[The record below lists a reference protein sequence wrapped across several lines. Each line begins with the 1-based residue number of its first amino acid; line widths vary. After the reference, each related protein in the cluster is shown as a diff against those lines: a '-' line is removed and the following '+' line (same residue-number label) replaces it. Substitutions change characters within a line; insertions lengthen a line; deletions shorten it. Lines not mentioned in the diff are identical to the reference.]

1 VKEKINFQESLAKII
16 DTKQPF
22 STGALYAFSNL
33 EPEQQTLFETAWPAI
48 DPERRRRVARSLVEL
63 AEDDIELE
71 FSAVYFFLLKDPD
84 PQIRSK
90 AIDGLWEDESREF
103 LAHLL
108 ELVAKDPDEG
118 VREAAALGLSRFA
131 YLAETGKL
139 RERWV
144 KRLRE
149 GLFDRLHSDDTEVS
163 RRALE
168 ALGYFGQDEQV
179 IRAVQESYNS
189 DDEVV
194 KASALKAMGRSI
206 NKRWLPEIGKE
217 LTSPEPALRYE
228 AASAAGEMV
237 ADELTQPVIQL
248 CEDEDREV
256 QLAAI
261 WALGQIG
268 GSEASRTLKTLA
280 NSDDEGLANAANE
293 ALTELA
299 FASNPLNVT
308 SNR

>member
-1 VKEKINFQESLAKII
+1 VAEKINFQESLAKII

-33 EPEQQTLFETAWPAI
+33 EPENQARFEAAWPRI
-48 DPERRRRVARSLVEL
+48 DVERRRRVVMSLVEL

-71 FSAVYFFLLKDPD
+71 FTSVYFFLLKDQD
-84 PQIRSK
+84 PKVRGK
-90 AIDGLWEDESREF
+90 AIDGLWEDESREL
-103 LAHLL
+103 LARLL
-108 ELVAKDPDEG
+108 EMVAKDPDAG
-118 VREAAALGLSRFA
+118 VREKVALGLGRFA

-139 RERWV
+139 KERWATRV
-144 KRLRE
+144 RQ
-149 GLFDRLHSDDTEVS
+149 GLFDRLHSDDSDIS

-168 ALGYFGQDEQV
+168 ALGYFGHDDQV
-179 IRAVQESYNS
+179 IRAVQEGYNS
-189 DDEVV
+189 DDELI

-217 LTSPEPALRYE
+217 LGSEEPSLRYE
-228 AASAAGEMV
+228 AAMAAGEMS
-237 ADELTQPVIQL
+237 ADELTQPVIRL
-248 CEDEDREV
+248 VEDEDREV

-268 GSEASRTLKTLA
+268 GSESSRTLKA
-280 NSDDEGLANAANE
+280 VSNGEDEVLANAANE

-299 FASNPLNVT
+299 FASNPLNAT
-308 SNR
+308 NNR